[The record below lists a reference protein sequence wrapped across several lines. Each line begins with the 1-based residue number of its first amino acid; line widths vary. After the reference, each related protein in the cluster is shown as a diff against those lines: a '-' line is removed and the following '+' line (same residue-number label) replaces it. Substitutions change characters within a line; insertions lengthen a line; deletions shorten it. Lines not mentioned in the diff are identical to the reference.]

1 MSSNI
6 RVTKVCEYCNKDFEA
21 RKTTTKTCSDNCAK
35 KLYKQRQRATKIEAS
50 NKEFIQIKRIP
61 IEDIKAKEFLTV
73 KETATLL
80 NCSVRTAY
88 RMVKQGSLKG
98 VNLSQRLIRVR
109 RTDFEKLFA

>member
-6 RVTKVCEYCNKDFEA
+6 RVNKICEYCNKQFEA
-21 RKTTTKTCSDNCAK
+21 RKTTTKTCSDHCAK
-35 KLYKQRQRATKIEAS
+35 MFYKQRQRATKIEAS
-50 NKEFIQIKRIP
+50 NNELIQVKRKP
-61 IEDIKAKEFLTV
+61 IEDLKAKEYLTV

-88 RMVKQGSLKG
+88 RMVKQGSIRG

-109 RTDFEKLFA
+109 RTDCEKLFA